1 MNPIRNALV
10 GASFVIAAAG
20 PAAAHHS
27 FAMFDRAREIEV
39 KGTVYEFQYSSPH
52 VWLWIMSKDPGG
64 AITKWGF
71 EGEAP
76 SVLIRKGVKPNT
88 IKPGDLVTVRTNPM
102 KDGRT
107 AGFLLSVTKADGT
120 VLDPRNQAADVVQ

>member
-1 MNPIRNALV
+1 MNAIRACLV
-10 GASFVIAAAG
+10 GASFVIVAAG
-20 PAAAHHS
+20 PATAHHS

-39 KGTVYEFQYSSPH
+39 KGTVFEFQFSSPH
-52 VWLWIMSKDPGG
+52 VWLWIVSVDPKGVT
-64 AITKWGF
+64 TKWGF

-76 SVLIRKGVKPNT
+76 SVLIRKGVKPNS

-102 KDGRT
+102 KDGRA

>member
-1 MNPIRNALV
+1 MNAIRNLLL
-10 GASFVIAAAG
+10 GASFLIVATG
-20 PAAAHHS
+20 PALAHHS
-27 FAMFDRAREIEV
+27 FAMFDRSREIDV
-39 KGTVYEFQYSSPH
+39 KGTVSDFQYSSPH
-52 VWLWIMSKDPGG
+52 VWLWIISQDANG
-64 AITKWGF
+64 ATTKWGF

-88 IKPGDLVTVRTNPM
+88 IKPGDVVTVRTNPM

>member
-52 VWLWIMSKDPGG
+52 VWLWIMSKDPSG